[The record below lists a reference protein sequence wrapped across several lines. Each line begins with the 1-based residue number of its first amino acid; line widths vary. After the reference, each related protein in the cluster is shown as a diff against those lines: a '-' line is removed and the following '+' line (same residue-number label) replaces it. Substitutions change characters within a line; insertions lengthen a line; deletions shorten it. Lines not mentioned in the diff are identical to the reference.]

1 LRTPERS
8 FSASES
14 SSQKTGREKTLEER
28 HASLTR
34 RLAAKQEQKS
44 KYVKLYAQG
53 HLDEEELEVHMAD
66 LKN

>member
-14 SSQKTGREKTLEER
+14 SSQKTGREKLEER